1 MSGFWRSVFGMKNV
15 ADQRRVA
22 EDAARV
28 PLKDL
33 PYVQESKQRLE
44 ALQHLCYRYH
54 STPYA
59 DQIKAVLEK
68 TKRIHTY
75 LLEKQKSNELEVF
88 HLQYTDHFISTYA
101 AIIQAHVGEQHKSRK
116 ATRAGAAVRKVASLL
131 FRSDRKEVKAARQKN
146 QEVSE
151 RALQDLTS
159 ARSTVPRLTLPQIAI
174 NTYTKITY
182 LLADDPDNIKTRE
195 IGFTS
200 SPEHKEFFLNYLTEH
215 LGIHDLSYVGNAL
228 LYLPSGNQANMP
240 EMTPI
245 IHWNDTLYAVCLTH
259 FRLYPVSRN
268 ARGI

>member
-1 MSGFWRSVFGMKNV
+1 MGDAAG
-15 ADQRRVA
+15 QRRVA

-28 PLKDL
+28 PQKDL
-33 PYVQESKQRLE
+33 PYVQESRQRLE
-44 ALQHLCYRYH
+44 ALQHLCHRYH
-54 STPYA
+54 GTPYA

-75 LLEKQKSNELEVF
+75 LLEKQKPSELEVF
-88 HLQYTDHFISTYA
+88 HLQYTDHFISTYT
-101 AIIQAHVGEQHKSRK
+101 AIVQAHAGEQHKSRM
-116 ATRAGAAVRKVASLL
+116 AIRAGVAVRKVASLL

-151 RALQDLTS
+151 QALQDLKR
-159 ARSTVPRLTLPQIAI
+159 ARSTVPRLLLPQIAI

-200 SPEHKEFFLNYLTEH
+200 APEEKEFFLNYLTEH

-228 LYLPSGNQANMP
+228 LYLPSVNQASLP
-240 EMTPI
+240 EMTPV
-245 IHWNDTLYAVCLTH
+245 IHWSDTLYAVCLTH

-268 ARGI
+268 GRGA